1 MIYKKY
7 CKKFTLKFL
16 FNFFCKNFYLSLSL
30 SLFFGILFYFMSLN
44 LDKSQKVIIELYK
57 QNLPNNFLLIYD
69 KDYERKSTK
78 NLLNE
83 YIKIFK
89 FEVISIENQKVF
101 FKNKNIKIK
110 SLYCESLNN
119 KSLANNFPDCEII
132 KVEILYNKK
141 FSDSIMKTELIEYLN
156 YINSLTISYLIFD
169 LNKNII
175 VNDNTSNLI
184 KDAKSNNKYIKDF
197 SEFLEL
203 KKILLVN
210 NKNLLNR
217 IINKQLYYFDIIIIE
232 KKFNNKLM
240 YTLFGSLLG
249 FFVSIV
255 FMLLSKK
262 KYFST

>member
-89 FEVISIENQKVF
+89 F
-101 FKNKNIKIK
+101 
-110 SLYCESLNN
+110 
-119 KSLANNFPDCEII
+119 
-132 KVEILYNKK
+132 
-141 FSDSIMKTELIEYLN
+141 
-156 YINSLTISYLIFD
+156 
-169 LNKNII
+169 
-175 VNDNTSNLI
+175 
-184 KDAKSNNKYIKDF
+184 
-197 SEFLEL
+197 
-203 KKILLVN
+203 
-210 NKNLLNR
+210 
-217 IINKQLYYFDIIIIE
+217 
-232 KKFNNKLM
+232 
-240 YTLFGSLLG
+240 
-249 FFVSIV
+249 
-255 FMLLSKK
+255 
-262 KYFST
+262 